1 MVPMVKVRA
10 EKTSANAR
18 VASAAVKEPAVCYPR
33 GGHCRRRGEEP
44 GGPGLEH
51 RCELEF
57 AGVAA
62 AVESETALASF
73 ETFLKKKKKKAEA
86 EARHKTRRERVF

>member
-1 MVPMVKVRA
+1 MTLSMNPSVKTRFMVPPNPEMM
-10 EKTSANAR
+10 
-18 VASAAVKEPAVCYPR
+18 AAGFGCLRSIKMAPSPVDS
-33 GGHCRRRGEEP
+33 
-44 GGPGLEH
+44 
-51 RCELEF
+51 
-57 AGVAA
+57 A